1 MKKNDVS
8 YYGYKNSINIDR
20 EHGFIRRYDVTPAN
34 IHDSQMLPALIDPTN
49 EENFFFADSGYAGNL
64 FEEFLSA
71 AGFESFIHEK
81 GQKNNPLSEASKAF
95 NSVKSRIRAL
105 VEHVFGQMVMTMK
118 GKYTRLIGLKRVKA
132 WWGLRNLTFNMRRF
146 TMKIA

>member
-81 GQKNNPLSEASKAF
+81 GQKNNPLSEASKA
-95 NSVKSRIRAL
+95 
-105 VEHVFGQMVMTMK
+105 
-118 GKYTRLIGLKRVKA
+118 
-132 WWGLRNLTFNMRRF
+132 LTP
-146 TMKIA
+146 

>member
-1 MKKNDVS
+1 
-8 YYGYKNSINIDR
+8 
-20 EHGFIRRYDVTPAN
+20 
-34 IHDSQMLPALIDPTN
+34 MLPALVDPKN
-49 EENFFFADSGYAGNL
+49 DQNFFFGDSAFAGKL

-95 NSVKSRIRAL
+95 NSLKSRLIAL
-105 VEHVFGQMVMTMK
+105 VEHVCGQIVMTLK
-118 GKYTRLIGLKRVKA
+118 GKHTLLIGLTRVKA

-146 TMKIA
+146 TMKVA